1 MQQQGVLN
9 TSEPWGAQQAGSP
22 FGFCTQNPK
31 LCLPVGS
38 ACCFPGHKDLGVIG
52 KWVVFKTMA
61 LEELAQGEK
70 ISPIFR
76 KRNLWSRFKKAY
88 PERAEGNLEFGV
100 TEAKSGAL

>member
-1 MQQQGVLN
+1 M
-9 TSEPWGAQQAGSP
+9 
-22 FGFCTQNPK
+22 
-31 LCLPVGS
+31 
-38 ACCFPGHKDLGVIG
+38 
-52 KWVVFKTMA
+52 WVVFKTMA

-76 KRNLWSRFKKAY
+76 KRNLQSRFKKAY